1 MTSTLIR
8 GGTLAD
14 GNGGAP
20 IQADV
25 RFEGGTDHRGCAGLT
40 PQPGETVIDASGLLV
55 TPGFVDVHTHY
66 DGQATWDEQLAPSCW
81 HGVTTVVMG
90 NCGVGFAPVRPGGQD
105 RLIELMEGVEDIPGT
120 ALHEGM
126 TWGWESFGEYLDAL
140 EGQRWTMDVGTQ
152 VPHAAVRAYVMGERA
167 ATERATRSG
176 CRADARN
183 RARGHGGRRAGLFHL
198 ADAGPSLDQG
208 RSGAGYFC
216 QRG

>member
-1 MTSTLIR
+1 MAT
-8 GGTLAD
+8 D
-14 GNGGAP
+14 GAP

-25 RFEGGTDHRGCAGLT
+25 RFEGDLITEVASALT
-40 PQPGETVIDASGLLV
+40 PQSGETVIDATGLLV

-140 EGQRWTMDVGTQ
+140 AGQRWTMDVGTQ

-167 ATERATRSG
+167 ATERATAEDVAQMRTIVREG
-176 CRADARN
+176 MDR
-183 RARGHGGRRAGLFHL
+183 RRAGLFHL

-216 QRG
+216 WRG